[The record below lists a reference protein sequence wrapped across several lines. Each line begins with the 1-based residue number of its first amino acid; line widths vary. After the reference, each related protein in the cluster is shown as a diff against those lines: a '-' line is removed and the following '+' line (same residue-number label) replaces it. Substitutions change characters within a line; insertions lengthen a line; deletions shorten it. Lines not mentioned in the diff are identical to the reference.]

1 MAATAILL
9 LLLAAASPRYAGGT
23 DYTVGDSDGWTIGPN
38 YDAWSQQYN
47 FTAGDTLAFNYVPV
61 LHDVYQVTLDAFR
74 TCQPAAVQTVR
85 MWASGSDVVDLA
97 APGDYYFL
105 CNAPGHCFGGMKL
118 SVSVAVALATPP
130 PPPPSSP
137 PPPPFPPP
145 PTLALLTPA
154 LPPPSP
160 VAVAAPPPP
169 PPPPPTALP
178 TPAPLPP
185 SSGASLHGRLDVA
198 GISCLAVTGLWISF
212 PCWS

>member
-1 MAATAILL
+1 MAATAMIIL
-9 LLLAAASPRYAGGT
+9 LLLAAASPRDGGAT
-23 DYTVGDSDGWTIGPN
+23 EYTVGDSDGWAIGPN

-61 LHDVYQVTLDAFR
+61 LHDVYQVTQDAFR
-74 TCQPAAVQTVR
+74 TCQPAAGQTVR

-118 SVSVAVALATPP
+118 SVSVATPP

-137 PPPPFPPP
+137 PTPPFLAP
-145 PTLALLTPA
+145 PTPVLP
-154 LPPPSP
+154 PPPSP
-160 VAVAAPPPP
+160 DAVATPPSPLP

-185 SSGASLHGRLDVA
+185 SSGASLQGRLDVAA
-198 GISCLAVTGLWISF
+198 GISCLAVTGLWIIF